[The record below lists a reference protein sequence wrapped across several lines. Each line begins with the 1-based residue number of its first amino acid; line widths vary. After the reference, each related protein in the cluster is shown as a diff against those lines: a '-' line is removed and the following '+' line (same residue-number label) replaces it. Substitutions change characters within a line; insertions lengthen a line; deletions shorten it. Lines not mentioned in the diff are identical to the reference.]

1 MKNKLFMQKLAQKL
15 LLRCSYCE
23 MKDILDDYKG
33 FMDHSEQNMKERPE
47 EIIKALEQP
56 QTVLAKNCAFIILL
70 IVCGISLLVYTDQN
84 FYLPLI
90 LQYIIPFA
98 FLTAF
103 PVLYILSVNKKKL
116 KMLTECHTK
125 PHRNKAR
132 VYWSAVLWTGTTG
145 FLCLIMI
152 NLSSMSLQM
161 ANTIHWIQNLVILAA
176 VIGIATGCLFIL
188 RHGYQYDFLLYNFS
202 GILAVMLQLRAIQ
215 STMLGIDRFGYMVL
229 VILVCYWL
237 SFATGIITSKAMREK

>member
-56 QTVLAKNCAFIILL
+56 WTVLAKNCAFIILL
-70 IVCGISLLVYTDQN
+70 IVCGIALLVYTDQN

-103 PVLYILSVNKKKL
+103 PVLYLLSVNKKKL

-132 VYWSAVLWTGTTG
+132 VYWSAVLWAGTTV
-145 FLCLIMI
+145 FF
-152 NLSSMSLQM
+152 
-161 ANTIHWIQNLVILAA
+161 V
-176 VIGIATGCLFIL
+176 F
-188 RHGYQYDFLLYNFS
+188 YFD
-202 GILAVMLQLRAIQ
+202 
-215 STMLGIDRFGYMVL
+215 
-229 VILVCYWL
+229 
-237 SFATGIITSKAMREK
+237 

>member
-1 MKNKLFMQKLAQKL
+1 M
-15 LLRCSYCE
+15 
-23 MKDILDDYKG
+23 
-33 FMDHSEQNMKERPE
+33 
-47 EIIKALEQP
+47 
-56 QTVLAKNCAFIILL
+56 
-70 IVCGISLLVYTDQN
+70 
-84 FYLPLI
+84 
-90 LQYIIPFA
+90 
-98 FLTAF
+98 
-103 PVLYILSVNKKKL
+103 
-116 KMLTECHTK
+116 
-125 PHRNKAR
+125 
-132 VYWSAVLWTGTTG
+132 YWSAVLWTGTTG

-237 SFATGIITSKAMREK
+237 SFITGIITSKAMREK